1 MDRFEKL
8 RDKILPVLL
17 PYVKRVAVF
26 GSFARGEGTSESD
39 IDIFSPVRADYIE
52 KTEKQ
57 GTYEVIIPK

>member
-1 MDRFEKL
+1 MPHGGYLYDV
-8 RDKILPVLL
+8 PCS
-17 PYVKRVAVF
+17 A
-26 GSFARGEGTSESD
+26 